1 MRVSLGF
8 FITKLDLI
16 VQIFCFKQK
25 WNTLQHH
32 PLPFQNLF
40 LGGARLSRSRW
51 AINFTFPSIFLR
63 WRLFYRL
70 SQIGCGQSDTP
81 HSLESLLSDINI
93 KWYLDT
99 LGINTICEFTY
110 IYIGMIQKII
120 FQCYR
125 KKAPKSRLVL
135 YFTSISY
142 CSSYSKPRMDP
153 KEKESQICVET
164 SRSNPPQWINH
175 EVYLHFINHN
185 KLYTWFLH
193 DIEVTRGWYIQ

>member
-1 MRVSLGF
+1 MEYLATF
-8 FITKLDLI
+8 
-16 VQIFCFKQK
+16 
-25 WNTLQHH
+25 
-32 PLPFQNLF
+32 PNLF
-40 LGGARLSRSRW
+40 WGEPAWAEAGGQSTSRSQASSW
-51 AINFTFPSIFLR
+51 GENAQCEG
-63 WRLFYRL
+63 LFYRL

-110 IYIGMIQKII
+110 VYIGMIQKII

-142 CSSYSKPRMDP
+142 CSSYSKPRIDP
-153 KEKESQICVET
+153 KEKEAQICVET

-185 KLYTWFLH
+185 KVPGFCM
-193 DIEVTRGWYIQ
+193 I